1 MHPGFAP
8 YRRALEALGGFGTVP
23 AIDELNRV
31 ARASRLALPDG
42 TPLRFEMAPPRRTSA
57 LQYERKIGG
66 EGAIEFRQGNWH
78 DFANALVWLEFPLI
92 KAALTVVHLRDGLR
106 ATPNRR
112 SRARD
117 AATLFDEAGLI
128 FVCADAEMIALLR
141 AWEWR
146 ELFWTRRDDVAQS
159 TQAIVVGHGLLERL
173 RAPYRALTAQAL
185 MVQNGMLRS
194 SAQIDAAAAAL
205 IRADDFAPQS
215 LTPLPIAALPG
226 WDTERLGERLFD
238 DSEVFRR
245 RR

>member
-8 YRRALEALGGFGTVP
+8 YRRWIEALGRLASVP
-23 AIDELNRV
+23 PIDELNRV
-31 ARASRLALPDG
+31 ARASRLALPNG
-42 TPLRFEMAPPRRTSA
+42 TPLRFETAPPRRSSA
-57 LQYERKIGG
+57 LQYERRIAG
-66 EGAIEFRQGNWH
+66 EGTIESSDGNWH

-146 ELFWTRRDDVAQS
+146 ELFWTRRDDVARS

-185 MVQNGMLRS
+185 IVHDTISRS
-194 SAQIDAAAAAL
+194 
-205 IRADDFAPQS
+205 
-215 LTPLPIAALPG
+215 
-226 WDTERLGERLFD
+226 
-238 DSEVFRR
+238 
-245 RR
+245 